1 MRTSWDNPLPFPI
14 RLQILHIA
22 ALLELGTVLI
32 IIGMV
37 NFSLAFLLC
46 VFIVP
51 FAILVNPS
59 PGSFKR

>member
-1 MRTSWDNPLPFPI
+1 MISLLISCLIFQYF
-14 RLQILHIA
+14 QILHIA

-32 IIGMV
+32 IVGMV
-37 NFSLAFLLC
+37 NFSLALLLC